1 VTRKIHPAKGI
12 PFLLTDTVGFI
23 QKLPASLVAAFRA
36 TLEELTDSDVI
47 VHVVDINHQ
56 NAAGQVEVVDN
67 LLKDLGVEN
76 KPRVLALNKI
86 DLLLEHKQTAEL
98 FEQHS
103 RQLSPTVGVTISASM
118 HWGLDGLLREIQ
130 NLLDGHGIKSR
141 AFLRDTGFWINTP
154 FLPD

>member
-1 VTRKIHPAKGI
+1 MLTKSQVTAENKLFSTLDPVTRKIRLPSGQTA
-12 PFLLTDTVGFI
+12 LVTDTVGFI

-56 NAAGQVEVVDN
+56 NAVGQVEVVDS
-67 LLKDLGVEN
+67 LLKDLGVES
-76 KPRVLALNKI
+76 KPRILALNKI

-103 RQLSPTVGVTISASM
+103 QQQSLTIGVTISASM
-118 HWGLDGLLREIQ
+118 HRSEERRVGKECR
-130 NLLDGHGIKSR
+130 SR
-141 AFLRDTGFWINTP
+141 WSP
-154 FLPD
+154 YH